1 MKIRFNDGWQFLDN
15 GEWTDVTLPHTAK
28 VEEYDVSMHYQGK
41 DRYRK
46 HFSVSGEDLL
56 KRTVFEFEAIMQ
68 YAEITVNGVL
78 VCRHFGGYLPAYAD
92 VTGILREGDN
102 IIEVL
107 TDNTDAPDI
116 PPGKPLANLDFC
128 YFGGIYRNVWLHKT
142 DRLHITLP
150 VMKAKCAGG
159 GIFVSYPKVSSSEA
173 KVRVRVN
180 AENADSVKRDASVS
194 VSLTLDGRDVA
205 CAEKSCIIAPFEDG
219 DFSFDLTVTDPQ
231 LWSPDSPTL
240 YDLDVRLSSGG
251 KVIEEK
257 RERIGIRTVRVEDGV
272 FYLNEKPVKIYGT
285 NRHQSFPYV
294 GNAASDEAQYR
305 DMCLIKEMGV
315 NFVRLCH
322 YPQSESTLAACDEL
336 GLMVTE
342 PVPGWQWF
350 NDTEQF
356 RRLCIENAQDMV
368 RRDRNRACVVFW
380 EATLNEAH
388 NTPDSFAKTVVD
400 AIREEFPDGNCLIS
414 GDTLNKD
421 ARYIGLDICHP
432 GKKLENDPN
441 GYKLAYNGNA
451 FYREYGDFNFGG
463 NYSSSRRGRED
474 GDMQMLLA
482 SWNQWHTYNER
493 FGEPEVIG
501 LAAWV
506 GIDYNRGYWPEFP
519 LCRCGALDSL
529 RQKKFQFY
537 MMRSQGA
544 KEPTVFIANNWE
556 KPENCE
562 KIVVFSNCEEVAL
575 CVNGKMHERIKPSVG
590 AHAPYKIRG
599 LYADPYYW
607 VNGSEI
613 RDVIIETDGGA
624 NNSLAD
630 RLDAEKL
637 YREDLMWDGTST
649 DSALHP
655 PFIFR
660 GVTFER
666 GFAEAIGYID
676 GKEVCRH
683 KVSSYGEAAAIVIN
697 ADDKYALLKPDG
709 NDFVFVN
716 AEITDSEGNRVYNCK
731 DEVTF
736 EVVGGRIIGPSTV
749 NAIAGVATVMLSA
762 NSANPKVVAKMG
774 KISASSQIKT
784 AAE

>member
-1 MKIRFNDGWQFLDN
+1 
-15 GEWTDVTLPHTAK
+15 
-28 VEEYDVSMHYQGK
+28 
-41 DRYRK
+41 
-46 HFSVSGEDLL
+46 
-56 KRTVFEFEAIMQ
+56 
-68 YAEITVNGVL
+68 
-78 VCRHFGGYLPAYAD
+78 
-92 VTGILREGDN
+92 
-102 IIEVL
+102 
-107 TDNTDAPDI
+107 
-116 PPGKPLANLDFC
+116 
-128 YFGGIYRNVWLHKT
+128 
-142 DRLHITLP
+142 
-150 VMKAKCAGG
+150 
-159 GIFVSYPKVSSSEA
+159 
-173 KVRVRVN
+173 
-180 AENADSVKRDASVS
+180 
-194 VSLTLDGRDVA
+194 
-205 CAEKSCIIAPFEDG
+205 
-219 DFSFDLTVTDPQ
+219 
-231 LWSPDSPTL
+231 
-240 YDLDVRLSSGG
+240 
-251 KVIEEK
+251 
-257 RERIGIRTVRVEDGV
+257 
-272 FYLNEKPVKIYGT
+272 
-285 NRHQSFPYV
+285 
-294 GNAASDEAQYR
+294 
-305 DMCLIKEMGV
+305 
-315 NFVRLCH
+315 
-322 YPQSESTLAACDEL
+322 
-336 GLMVTE
+336 
-342 PVPGWQWF
+342 
-350 NDTEQF
+350 
-356 RRLCIENAQDMV
+356 
-368 RRDRNRACVVFW
+368 
-380 EATLNEAH
+380 
-388 NTPDSFAKTVVD
+388 
-400 AIREEFPDGNCLIS
+400 
-414 GDTLNKD
+414 
-421 ARYIGLDICHP
+421 
-432 GKKLENDPN
+432 
-441 GYKLAYNGNA
+441 
-451 FYREYGDFNFGG
+451 
-463 NYSSSRRGRED
+463 
-474 GDMQMLLA
+474 
-482 SWNQWHTYNER
+482 
-493 FGEPEVIG
+493 
-501 LAAWV
+501 
-506 GIDYNRGYWPEFP
+506 
-519 LCRCGALDSL
+519 
-529 RQKKFQFY
+529 